1 MRSFRL
7 AHTYSIV
14 ACDPSIGQLGAAV
27 QSHYFGTGVVAP
39 WVQAGVGAVVTQ
51 SFVEISYG
59 PLGLTMMAAGKTAS
73 QALAGLLAADPQ
85 RERRQV
91 AMVDVH
97 GYSPR
102 KTGARFCKNA
112 ITPSL

>member
-1 MRSFRL
+1 M
-7 AHTYSIV
+7 
-14 ACDPSIGQLGAAV
+14 
-27 QSHYFGTGVVAP
+27 QSHYFGTGIVAP
-39 WVQAGVGAVVTQ
+39 WVQAGVGAVATQ

-59 PLGLTMMAAGKTAS
+59 PLGLAMMAAGKTAS